1 MKFLLELLS
10 PCARPDLKKQP
21 EKGFTVV
28 ELVVVVACIA
38 ILTAAAGPSVLNY
51 LRESG
56 LKKAVHQ
63 LSGDLYRTKSQAI
76 RTRAVLGVTLN
87 QGANTYTC
95 PNPNRTINL
104 ADFWGNPVF
113 TNNPDGG
120 PDAFSNQI
128 DFDTRGLSGFVPP
141 VTTQVYLANQVA
153 GPMGVADGRIF
164 RVQVSAAGAVS
175 IHEWRGGR
183 WIQ

>member
-1 MKFLLELLS
+1 MKFLLERLN
-10 PCARPDLKKQP
+10 PCARRDLQKQP
-21 EKGFTVV
+21 VKGFTVV
-28 ELVVVVACIA
+28 ELLVVVGCVT
-38 ILTAAAGPSVLNY
+38 ILAAAAGPSVLNY

-56 LKKAVHQ
+56 LRKAVHQ

-76 RTRAVLGVTLN
+76 RTRGVLTVNLN
-87 QGANTYTC
+87 QGANTYLC

-128 DFDTRGLSGFVPP
+128 RFDTRGLSGFVPP
-141 VTTQVYLANQVA
+141 VTTQVYIADQIA
-153 GPMGVADGRIF
+153 GPLGVGDGRIF